1 MCLLCVQEVFILCGM
16 IIDCFGCLLVVSVL
30 VKVIWVDLKEVYD
43 VGGISVGDCWKVFF
57 IVFNILFDQFFVCI
71 NVNLKGCFIYLV
83 CQVNFDMVDY
93 IKKFKLLGIYLC
105 EEFCCYYL
113 LGEVIVYFIGFINV
127 DSQGIEGVEKS
138 FDKWF
143 IGQSGE

>member
-1 MCLLCVQEVFILCGM
+1 M
-16 IIDCFGCLLVVSVL
+16 IIDCFGCLLAVSVL

-43 VGGISVGDCWKVFF
+43 VGGISVGDCWKVLVN
-57 IVFNILFDQFFVCI
+57 VFNILLDQFLVCI

-93 IKKFKLLGIYLC
+93 IKKLKLLGIYLC

-113 LGEVIVYFIGFINV
+113 FGEVIVYFIGFINV
-127 DSQGIEGVEKS
+127 DS
-138 FDKWF
+138 
-143 IGQSGE
+143 